1 MPEGKTDLPVA
12 TLAEAAPYLRRP
24 FTAEAIKFRPVGGG
38 LVVAYLDAR
47 LVGERL
53 NMVIPDKW
61 ETRFEPYPG
70 GKQIICH
77 LTVDGVTRS
86 DVGTQ
91 GGGSNID
98 PVKVGF
104 SDAFKRAGVHFGIGV
119 SVYALRRK
127 YISDLPANGTKK
139 VPSKSGKDSVVI
151 TPEGETWLRRG
162 YRKWLT
168 GEGRDP
174 NPFGEA
180 LSHGDE
186 EGSVGDPEA
195 TPPTPGG
202 EPVEQPSEETV
213 AAVKALE
220 DLYEEK
226 APPGSDARKKFGLG
240 KFKAQLKAAA
250 GDPAELAKLRE
261 KVAAL

>member
-1 MPEGKTDLPVA
+1 MPDLPVE

-38 LVVAYLDAR
+38 LVVAYVDAR

-53 NMVIPDKW
+53 NAVIPNKW

-70 GKQIICH
+70 GKQIVCH

-104 SDAFKRAGVHFGIGV
+104 SDAFKRAGVHFGIAV
-119 SVYALRRK
+119 SVYALRRT
-127 YISDLPANGTKK
+127 YISDLPANGTTGDGK
-139 VPSKSGKDSVVI
+139 SKMI
-151 TPEGETWLRRG
+151 TREGETWLRRG
-162 YRKWLT
+162 YRKWLV
-168 GEGRDP
+168 GEGKDG

-180 LSHGDE
+180 LPHGDE
-186 EGSVGDPEA
+186 EGAVGDPEA
-195 TPPTPGG
+195 APPGSGG
-202 EPVEQPSEETV
+202 EPVEQPSLEDV
-213 AAVKALE
+213 AAVAEVEALYLKA
-220 DLYEEK
+220 
-226 APPGSDARKKFGLG
+226 APEGSANRKKFGKG
-240 KFKAQLKAAA
+240 RFNAQLKGAA
-250 GDPAELAKLRE
+250 GDPAKLAELRK
-261 KVAAL
+261 KVESL